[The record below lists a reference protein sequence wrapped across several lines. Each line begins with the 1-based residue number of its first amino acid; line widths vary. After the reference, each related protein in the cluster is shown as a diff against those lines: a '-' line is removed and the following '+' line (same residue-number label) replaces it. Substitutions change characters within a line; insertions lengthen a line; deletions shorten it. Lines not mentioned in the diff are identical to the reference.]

1 MPTQSE
7 PPLRH
12 CNRYTADS
20 ACLHCD
26 GVIRCEPWCATQSE
40 NVNYAFQLLSDATL
54 LSLVDQLSLHA
65 LGVAWVAPE
74 QRAKR

>member
-12 CNRYTADS
+12 SNRYTADS

-40 NVNYAFQLLSDATL
+40 NVHYAFQLLSDSNL
-54 LSLVDQLSLHA
+54 LSLADEINLHA
-65 LGVAWVAPE
+65 LGVTWLP
-74 QRAKR
+74 QPRTAK